1 MYRPPRGRCEGSV
14 SRETRRCVSAA
25 DTIYALASGAA
36 AGAVAVVRLSG
47 PGCADAL
54 KRLAGGLPP
63 PRRASLRRLRAEDGE
78 TLDQALVLWFPG
90 PASYTG
96 EDAAELHLHGGRS
109 VIAGVM
115 EALAVTGL
123 RLAEPGEFTRRAFL
137 HDKMDLTAAEGIA
150 DLIAAE
156 TAAQRR
162 QALHQAD
169 GGLARLYEG
178 WAARLARLLAHQEAA
193 IEFAEDGLPTD
204 LDAKAKSGAGELRAE
219 IEAHLADAR
228 RGELLREG
236 LVFTIIGAPNAGK
249 SSLLNALVG
258 REAAIVSARAGT
270 TRDIVEAR
278 LDLAGVPVTLSDT
291 AGLREASDEIEA
303 EGIKRAEARAEQA
316 QLVITVFAADQKPD
330 AESLRWVGPDAL
342 VLVNKCDLAPAPDLI
357 GGVEPLVVSAR
368 DGTGLTTLRDRL
380 AEAAL
385 RLTGAGQ
392 GNQLTRPR
400 HRAALTETVTLLA
413 EAEAADLP
421 ELTAEALRSALLA
434 LGRLTGRLG
443 VEEILDIVFRDFCI
457 GK

>member
-1 MYRPPRGRCEGSV
+1 M
-14 SRETRRCVSAA
+14 SAA
-25 DTIYALASGAA
+25 DTIYALATGAA
-36 AGAVAVVRLSG
+36 AGAVAVLRLSG
-47 PGCADAL
+47 PGTAEAVR
-54 KRLAGGLPP
+54 RLAGGLPP
-63 PRRASLRRLRAEDGE
+63 PRHASLRRLRAPDGE
-78 TLDQALVLWFPG
+78 TLDHSLVLWFPG

-109 VIAGVM
+109 VIAGAID
-115 EALAVTGL
+115 ALAVAGL
-123 RLAEPGEFTRRAFL
+123 RQAEPGEFTRRAFL
-137 HDKMDLTAAEGIA
+137 HGKMDLTAAEAIA

-169 GGLARLYEG
+169 GGLARLYGG
-178 WAARLARLLAHQEAA
+178 WAERLARLLAHQEAA

-204 LDAKAKSGAGELRAE
+204 LDAKARAGAGELRAE

-236 LVFTIIGAPNAGK
+236 LVFAIIGAPNAGK

-291 AGLREASDEIEA
+291 AGLREAADEIEA
-303 EGIKRAEARAEQA
+303 EGIKRAERRAHEA
-316 QLVITVFAADQKPD
+316 QLVITLFAADQPPD
-330 AESLRWVGPDAL
+330 SETLRWIGPEAL
-342 VLVNKCDLAPAPDLI
+342 VLVNKCDLAPAPAMI
-357 GGVEPLVVSAR
+357 AGVPAIAISAR
-368 DGTGLTTLRDRL
+368 QGTGLDALRDRL
-380 AEAAL
+380 AEVAL

-400 HRAALTETVTLLA
+400 HRAALTEASALLA
-413 EAEAADLP
+413 EAEEASLA
-421 ELTAEALRSALLA
+421 ELTAEALRAALFA
-434 LGRLTGRLG
+434 LGRLTGRVG

>member
-1 MYRPPRGRCEGSV
+1 M
-14 SRETRRCVSAA
+14 SAA

-36 AGAVAVVRLSG
+36 AGAVAVLRLSG
-47 PGCADAL
+47 PRTGEAVR
-54 KRLAGGLPP
+54 RLTGSLPP
-63 PRRASLRRLRAEDGE
+63 PRRASLRRLSATDGE
-78 TLDQALVLWFPG
+78 ILDHALVLWFPG

-115 EALAVTGL
+115 EALTASGL
-123 RLAEPGEFTRRAFL
+123 RQAEPGEFTRRAFL
-137 HDKMDLTAAEGIA
+137 HGKMDLTAAEGIA

-169 GGLARLYEG
+169 GGLANLYDG
-178 WAARLARLLAHQEAA
+178 WAERLARLLAHQEAA

-204 LDAKAKSGAGELRAE
+204 LDAKARAGAGALRAE
-219 IEAHLADAR
+219 IKAHLADAR

-236 LVFTIIGAPNAGK
+236 LVFAIIGAPNAGK

-291 AGLREASDEIEA
+291 AGLREAGDEIEA
-303 EGIKRAEARAEQA
+303 EGIKRAERRAQEA
-316 QLVITVFAADQKPD
+316 QLVITVFAADQPPD
-330 AESLRWVGPDAL
+330 AETLRWVGSEVL
-342 VLVNKCDLAPAPDLI
+342 VLVNKCDLAPAPNAIAD
-357 GGVEPLVVSAR
+357 VPAMAVSAR
-368 DGTGLTTLRDRL
+368 EGIGLSTLRDRL

-385 RLTGAGQ
+385 RLTGAGE

-400 HRAALTETVTLLA
+400 HRAALTEAVTLLA
-413 EAEAADLP
+413 EAEGAGLP
-421 ELTAEALRSALLA
+421 ELTSEALRAALFA
-434 LGRLTGRLG
+434 LGRLTGRVG

>member
-1 MYRPPRGRCEGSV
+1 M
-14 SRETRRCVSAA
+14 SAA
-25 DTIYALASGAA
+25 DTIYALATGAA
-36 AGAVAVVRLSG
+36 AGAVAVLRLSG
-47 PGCADAL
+47 PGTAEAVR
-54 KRLAGGLPP
+54 RLAGSLPP
-63 PRRASLRRLRAEDGE
+63 PRHASLRRLRAPDGE
-78 TLDQALVLWFPG
+78 TLDHSLVLWFPG

-109 VIAGVM
+109 VIAGAID
-115 EALAVTGL
+115 ALAVAGL
-123 RLAEPGEFTRRAFL
+123 RQAEPGEFTRRAFL
-137 HDKMDLTAAEGIA
+137 HGKMDLTAAEAIA

-169 GGLARLYEG
+169 GGLARLYGG
-178 WAARLARLLAHQEAA
+178 WAERLARLLAHQEAA

-204 LDAKAKSGAGELRAE
+204 LDAKARAGAGELRAE

-236 LVFTIIGAPNAGK
+236 LVFAIIGAPNAGK

-291 AGLREASDEIEA
+291 AGLREAADEIEA
-303 EGIKRAEARAEQA
+303 EGIKRAERRAHEA
-316 QLVITVFAADQKPD
+316 QLVITLFAADQPPD
-330 AESLRWVGPDAL
+330 SETLRWIGPEAL
-342 VLVNKCDLAPAPDLI
+342 VLVNKCDLAPAPAMI
-357 GGVEPLVVSAR
+357 AGVPAIAISAR
-368 DGTGLTTLRDRL
+368 QGTGLDALRDRL
-380 AEAAL
+380 AEVAL

-400 HRAALTETVTLLA
+400 HRAALTEASALLA
-413 EAEAADLP
+413 EAEEASLA
-421 ELTAEALRSALLA
+421 ELTAEALRAALFA
-434 LGRLTGRLG
+434 LGRLTGRVG

>member
-1 MYRPPRGRCEGSV
+1 M
-14 SRETRRCVSAA
+14 SAA
-25 DTIYALASGAA
+25 DTIYALATGAA
-36 AGAVAVVRLSG
+36 AGAVAVLRLSG
-47 PGCADAL
+47 PGTAEAVR
-54 KRLAGGLPP
+54 RLAGGLPP
-63 PRRASLRRLRAEDGE
+63 PRHASLRRLRAPDGE
-78 TLDQALVLWFPG
+78 TLDHSLVLGFPG

-109 VIAGVM
+109 IIAGAID
-115 EALAVTGL
+115 ALAVAGL
-123 RLAEPGEFTRRAFL
+123 RQAGPGEFTRRAFL
-137 HDKMDLTAAEGIA
+137 HGKMDLTAAEAIA

-169 GGLARLYEG
+169 GGLARLYGG
-178 WAARLARLLAHQEAA
+178 WAERLARLLAHQEAA

-204 LDAKAKSGAGELRAE
+204 LDAKARAGAGELRAE

-236 LVFTIIGAPNAGK
+236 LVFAIIGAPNAGK

-291 AGLREASDEIEA
+291 AGLREAADEIEA
-303 EGIKRAEARAEQA
+303 EGIKRAERRAHEA
-316 QLVITVFAADQKPD
+316 QLVITLFAADQPPD
-330 AESLRWVGPDAL
+330 SETLRWIGPEAL
-342 VLVNKCDLAPAPDLI
+342 VLVNKCDLAPAPAMI
-357 GGVEPLVVSAR
+357 AGVPAIAISAR
-368 DGTGLTTLRDRL
+368 QGTGLDALRDRL
-380 AEAAL
+380 AEVAL

-400 HRAALTETVTLLA
+400 HRAALTEASALLA
-413 EAEAADLP
+413 EAEEASLA
-421 ELTAEALRSALLA
+421 ELTAEALRAALFA
-434 LGRLTGRLG
+434 LGRLTGRVG

>member
-1 MYRPPRGRCEGSV
+1 
-14 SRETRRCVSAA
+14 VSAA

-36 AGAVAVVRLSG
+36 AGAVAVLRLSG
-47 PGCADAL
+47 PGTGEAVR
-54 KRLAGGLPP
+54 RLGGSLPP
-63 PRRASLRRLRAEDGE
+63 PRRASLRRLRAPDGE
-78 TLDQALVLWFPG
+78 TLDHALVLWFPG
-90 PASYTG
+90 SASYTG

-115 EALAVTGL
+115 EALTAAGL
-123 RLAEPGEFTRRAFL
+123 REAEPGEFTRRAFL
-137 HDKMDLTAAEGIA
+137 HGKMDLTAAEGIA
-150 DLIAAE
+150 DLVAAE

-169 GGLARLYEG
+169 GGLAKLYG
-178 WAARLARLLAHQEAA
+178 PWAERLARLLAHQEAA

-204 LDAKAKSGAGELRAE
+204 LDAKARAGAGELRAD

-236 LVFTIIGAPNAGK
+236 LVFAIIGAPNAGK

-291 AGLREASDEIEA
+291 AGLREAGDEIEA
-303 EGIKRAEARAEQA
+303 EGIKRAERRAQEA
-316 QLVITVFAADQKPD
+316 QLVITVFAADQPPD
-330 AESLRWVGPDAL
+330 AETLRWVGPEAL
-342 VLVNKCDLAPAPDLI
+342 VLFNKCDLAAAPDAI
-357 GGVEPLVVSAR
+357 ADVPAMAVSAR
-368 DGTGLTTLRDRL
+368 EGIGLDTLRDRL
-380 AEAAL
+380 AETAL
-385 RLTGAGQ
+385 SLTGAGQ

-400 HRAALTETVTLLA
+400 HRAALTEAVTMLA
-413 EAEAADLP
+413 EAEGAGLP
-421 ELTAEALRSALLA
+421 ELTAEALRAALFA
-434 LGRLTGRLG
+434 LGRLTGRVG
-443 VEEILDIVFRDFCI
+443 IEEILDIVFRDFCI

>member
-1 MYRPPRGRCEGSV
+1 
-14 SRETRRCVSAA
+14 
-25 DTIYALASGAA
+25 
-36 AGAVAVVRLSG
+36 
-47 PGCADAL
+47 
-54 KRLAGGLPP
+54 
-63 PRRASLRRLRAEDGE
+63 LRAEDGE

-330 AESLRWVGPDAL
+330 AESLRWVGPGAL

-400 HRAALTETVTLLA
+400 HRAALTETVTPLA

>member
-1 MYRPPRGRCEGSV
+1 M
-14 SRETRRCVSAA
+14 SAA

-36 AGAVAVVRLSG
+36 AGAVAVLRLSG
-47 PGCADAL
+47 PGSGQAVR
-54 KRLAGGLPP
+54 RLAGRLPP
-63 PRRASLRRLRAEDGE
+63 PRRASLRRLRAPDGE
-78 TLDQALVLWFPG
+78 ILDHSLVLWFPG

-115 EALAVTGL
+115 EALTAAGL
-123 RLAEPGEFTRRAFL
+123 REAEPGEFTRRAFL
-137 HDKMDLTAAEGIA
+137 HGKMDLTAAEGIA
-150 DLIAAE
+150 DLVAAE

-169 GGLARLYEG
+169 GGLAKLYGG
-178 WAARLARLLAHQEAA
+178 WAERLARLLAHQEAA

-204 LDAKAKSGAGELRAE
+204 LDAKARAGAGELRAE

-236 LVFTIIGAPNAGK
+236 LVFAIIGAPNAGK

-258 REAAIVSARAGT
+258 REAAIVSGRAGT

-291 AGLREASDEIEA
+291 AGLREAGDEIEA
-303 EGIKRAEARAEQA
+303 EGIKRAERRAQEA
-316 QLVITVFAADQKPD
+316 QLVLTVFAADQPPD
-330 AESLRWVGPDAL
+330 AETLRWVGPEAL
-342 VLVNKCDLAPAPDLI
+342 VLVNKCDLAPATAAI
-357 GGVEPLVVSAR
+357 AGVPAMAVSAR
-368 DGTGLTTLRDRL
+368 EGTGLAMLRDRL

-400 HRAALTETVTLLA
+400 HRAALTEAVTLLA
-413 EAEAADLP
+413 EAEEASLP
-421 ELTAEALRSALLA
+421 ELTAEALRAALFA
-434 LGRLTGRLG
+434 LGRLTGRVG

>member
-1 MYRPPRGRCEGSV
+1 M
-14 SRETRRCVSAA
+14 SAA

-36 AGAVAVVRLSG
+36 AGAVAVLRLSG
-47 PGCADAL
+47 PGTGEAVT
-54 KRLAGGLPP
+54 RLAGSLPP
-63 PRRASLRRLRAEDGE
+63 PRRASLRRLSATDGE
-78 TLDQALVLWFPG
+78 ILDHALVLWFPG

-115 EALAVTGL
+115 AGLTAAGL
-123 RLAEPGEFTRRAFL
+123 REAEPGEFTRRAFL
-137 HDKMDLTAAEGIA
+137 HGKMDLTAAEGIA
-150 DLIAAE
+150 DLVAAE

-169 GGLARLYEG
+169 GGLAKLYGG
-178 WAARLARLLAHQEAA
+178 WAERLARLLAHQEAA

-204 LDAKAKSGAGELRAE
+204 LDAKARAGAGELRAE

-228 RGELLREG
+228 RGELLRDG
-236 LVFTIIGAPNAGK
+236 LVFAIIGAPNAGK

-291 AGLREASDEIEA
+291 AGLREAGDEIEA
-303 EGIKRAEARAEQA
+303 EGIKRAERRAQEA
-316 QLVITVFAADQKPD
+316 QLVITVFAADQPPD
-330 AESLRWVGPDAL
+330 AETLRWVGPEAL
-342 VLVNKCDLAPAPDLI
+342 VLVNKCDLVPAPIAIAD
-357 GGVEPLVVSAR
+357 VPAMAVSAR
-368 DGTGLTTLRDRL
+368 EGIGLGTLRDRL

-400 HRAALTETVTLLA
+400 HRAALTEAVTLLA
-413 EAEAADLP
+413 EAEEAGLP
-421 ELTAEALRSALLA
+421 ELTAEALRAALFA
-434 LGRLTGRLG
+434 LGRLTGRVG

>member
-1 MYRPPRGRCEGSV
+1 MST
-14 SRETRRCVSAA
+14 S

-36 AGAVAVVRLSG
+36 AGAVAVLRLSG
-47 PGCADAL
+47 PGAGEAVR
-54 KRLAGGLPP
+54 RLAGSLPP
-63 PRRASLRRLRAEDGE
+63 ARRASLRRLRAPDGE
-78 TLDQALVLWFPG
+78 TLDHALVLWFPG

-115 EALAVTGL
+115 EALTAAGL
-123 RLAEPGEFTRRAFL
+123 REAEPGEFTRRAFL
-137 HDKMDLTAAEGIA
+137 HGKIDLTAAEGIA
-150 DLIAAE
+150 DLVAAE

-169 GGLARLYEG
+169 GGLAKLYSAWTE
-178 WAARLARLLAHQEAA
+178 RLARLLAHQEAA

-204 LDAKAKSGAGELRAE
+204 LDAKARAGAGELRAE

-236 LVFTIIGAPNAGK
+236 LVFAIIGAPNAGK

-291 AGLREASDEIEA
+291 AGLREAGDEIEA
-303 EGIKRAEARAEQA
+303 EGIKRAERRAQEA
-316 QLVITVFAADQKPD
+316 QLVITVFAADEPPD
-330 AESLRWVGPDAL
+330 SETLHWVGPEAL
-342 VLVNKCDLAPAPDLI
+342 VLVNKCDLAPAPAVIADI
-357 GGVEPLVVSAR
+357 PAMAVSAR
-368 DGTGLTTLRDRL
+368 EGTGLGTLRDRL

-392 GNQLTRPR
+392 GNQLTRLR
-400 HRAALTETVTLLA
+400 HRAALTEAATLLA
-413 EAEAADLP
+413 EAEGTGLP
-421 ELTAEALRSALLA
+421 ELTAEALRAALFA
-434 LGRLTGRLG
+434 LGRLTGRVG

>member
-1 MYRPPRGRCEGSV
+1 M
-14 SRETRRCVSAA
+14 SAA

-36 AGAVAVVRLSG
+36 AGAVAVLRLSG
-47 PGCADAL
+47 RGTGEAV
-54 KRLAGGLPP
+54 KRLAGSLPP
-63 PRRASLRRLRAEDGE
+63 ARRASLRRLRAPEGE
-78 TLDQALVLWFPG
+78 TLDHALVLWFPG

-115 EALAVTGL
+115 EALTDAGL
-123 RLAEPGEFTRRAFL
+123 REAEPGEFTRRAFL
-137 HDKMDLTAAEGIA
+137 HGKMDLTVAEGIA
-150 DLIAAE
+150 DLVAAE
-156 TAAQRR
+156 TTAQRR
-162 QALHQAD
+162 QALHQVD
-169 GGLARLYEG
+169 GGLANLYGG
-178 WAARLARLLAHQEAA
+178 WAERLARLLAHQEAA

-204 LDAKAKSGAGELRAE
+204 LDAKARAGAGALRAE

-236 LVFTIIGAPNAGK
+236 LLFAIIGAPNAGK
-249 SSLLNALVG
+249 SALLNALVG

-291 AGLREASDEIEA
+291 AGLREADDEIEA
-303 EGIKRAEARAEQA
+303 EGIKRAVRRAQEA
-316 QLVITVFAADQKPD
+316 QLVITVFAADQPPD
-330 AESLRWVGPDAL
+330 AETLRWVGPEAL
-342 VLVNKCDLAPAPDLI
+342 VLVNKCDLAPAPAAIAD
-357 GGVEPLVVSAR
+357 VPAMAVSAR
-368 DGTGLTTLRDRL
+368 EGIGLDTLRGRL

-400 HRAALTETVTLLA
+400 HRAALAEAVTLLA
-413 EAEAADLP
+413 EAEEAGLP
-421 ELTAEALRSALLA
+421 ELTAEALRAALFS
-434 LGRLTGRLG
+434 LGRLTGRVG